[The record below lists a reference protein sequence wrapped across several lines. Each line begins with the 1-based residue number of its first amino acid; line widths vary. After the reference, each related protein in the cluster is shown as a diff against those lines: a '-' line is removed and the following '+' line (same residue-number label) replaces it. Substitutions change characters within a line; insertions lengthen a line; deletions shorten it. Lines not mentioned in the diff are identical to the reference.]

1 MDPALIH
8 DGMAG
13 RLLINKRFG
22 LSLTAETVGTNKN
35 AQSDDGAFWLEE
47 PDDDLLSHGNPHYH
61 WRKGVSLSCSG
72 WEGVG
77 PPCYG
82 HQA

>member
-1 MDPALIH
+1 MI
-8 DGMAG
+8 G
-13 RLLINKRFG
+13 R
-22 LSLTAETVGTNKN
+22 
-35 AQSDDGAFWLEE
+35 FWRWE

-72 WEGVG
+72 WEGVV

-82 HQA
+82 RQAKLCVILTWSRQRIYRVNQLHRMNEPIVLAYKEDF